1 MKKYLILSVVF
12 VACLFLF
19 TGCEKKESESDTNT
33 ESKFDVQQVDEKKFT
48 VEMANVLKDSAN
60 SGTVEVEAGEAIVID
75 YKLESMD
82 TVKVNFYQVGEDGT
96 KKDFGYSELNGEGNE
111 KTEDI
116 DAGTYELE
124 FVVESDTATGS
135 FKAYAE

>member
-1 MKKYLILSVVF
+1 MKKYFILSVVF

-19 TGCEKKESESDTNT
+19 TGCEKKESEYNT
-33 ESKFDVQQVDEKKFT
+33 ESKFDLQQVDEKNIT

-60 SGTVEVEAGEAIVID
+60 SGTVEVAAGEGIVID
-75 YKLESMD
+75 YKLEGMD
-82 TVKVNFYQVGEDGT
+82 TVKVNFYQVDDTGN
-96 KKDFGYSELNGEGNE
+96 KKDFGYSDLNGEGNE